1 MSPFAGILLAAASAL
16 QTPAFVLRHA
26 LPSGVAR
33 ARALEMDAPKT
44 RGARGRFQPAVLGGG
59 RDFSAALSRG
69 VERCSSGRGR
79 GSSGGGGGGGTLH
92 LARAAAAAGN
102 ASAALASAKV
112 ALRQPPTTAAAKVG
126 LVREVNQLLRL
137 LGDRGALAEA
147 GEVFR
152 AMLDARLTPTQ
163 VTYGTLIARAGT
175 WRQPRLATAYY
186 KDMQR
191 RGIEPDT
198 LTHNSLINAFA
209 KVLPRHCLDT
219 SESSRTTRSS
229 MRSQRCAAS
238 RGGRRFPGTS

>member
-16 QTPAFVLRHA
+16 QTPAFVLRRA

-33 ARALEMDAPKT
+33 ARALEMDAPT
-44 RGARGRFQPAVLGGG
+44 SRGARGRFQPASLGGG

-69 VERCSSGRGR
+69 VQRSSGRGR
-79 GSSGGGGGGGTLH
+79 GSSGGSGGGTLH

-112 ALRQPPTTAAAKVG
+112 ALRQPPPTAAAKVG

-209 KVLPRHCLDT
+209 KV
-219 SESSRTTRSS
+219 
-229 MRSQRCAAS
+229 
-238 RGGRRFPGTS
+238 RGLERGVDAP

>member
-16 QTPAFVLRHA
+16 QTPAFVLRRA

-33 ARALEMDAPKT
+33 ARALEMDAPT
-44 RGARGRFQPAVLGGG
+44 SRGARGRFQPAVLGGG

-69 VERCSSGRGR
+69 VERSSGRGR
-79 GSSGGGGGGGTLH
+79 GRSGGGGGGGTLH

-209 KVLPRHCLDT
+209 KVRGLERWSTLPRHFLDT
-219 SESSRTTRSS
+219 SLTLL
-229 MRSQRCAAS
+229 
-238 RGGRRFPGTS
+238 